1 MTRQNKVP
9 VNLSGLEGHDFTLA
23 LIPYWDMGNHA
34 YPTTPEDRPDERARL
49 VAATVYNAEHER
61 LECFLDGPDP
71 APEAGPSVPIF
82 IVYGQRTDAEFLVHN
97 GFVIAR
103 NPHTSLKRLFKLNPE
118 DPLYKERSHLMKLL
132 GIPTEG
138 TFTFGYPT
146 LGHVSPELIAIAR
159 VSSMNE
165 QELELYTTMEVPQ
178 RNELIDYETAHRPDL
193 MNRANLW
200 LAKSMRTRLQGYP
213 TTIEQDEALVETQNR
228 QMHPIRR
235 LLIEYRL
242 EEKRL
247 LQSYVT
253 LACDE
258 LKRLMAEIKLGTKQS
273 QQFVEK

>member
-9 VNLSGLEGHDFTLA
+9 VNLTGFFDIDFTLA
-23 LIPYWDMGNHA
+23 LIPFWDMGNHA
-34 YPTTPEDRPDERARL
+34 YPTTPEDRPDEARL
-49 VAATVYNAEHER
+49 VAETVYNAERER
-61 LECFLDGPDP
+61 LECFLDGTDQ
-71 APEAGPSVPIF
+71 APKGAPSVPIF
-82 IVYGQRTDAEFLVHN
+82 IVYGKRTDAEFLVHN

-118 DPLYKERSHLMKLL
+118 DPLHKERSHLLKLL

-138 TFTFGYPT
+138 TFTFGYPK
-146 LGHVSPELIAIAR
+146 LGHVSPELIAFAR

-165 QELELYTTMEVPQ
+165 QELEHYTTMEESQ
-178 RNELIDYETAHRPDL
+178 RKELTVYETAHRPDL

-200 LAKSMRTRLQGYP
+200 LAKSMRTQLQGYP
-213 TTIEQDEALVETQNR
+213 TTIEQDEALLETQNR
-228 QMHPIRR
+228 PMNPIRR

-242 EEKRL
+242 EEKRM

-273 QQFVEK
+273 KQFVEK